1 VDVEKE
7 FTKERETVSLP
18 PVSSAPDSGKPRKN
32 GTPSVIRQH
41 ASDEQFA
48 KAHRK
53 TSAQHAGLFRRL
65 AK

>member
-1 VDVEKE
+1 VEKE
-7 FTKERETVSLP
+7 FIKEPETVSPP
-18 PVSSAPDSGKPRKN
+18 PVPSAADSGKPRKN
-32 GTPSVIRQH
+32 GTPSVIPQY

-53 TSAQHAGLFRRL
+53 TSTQHAGLFRRL